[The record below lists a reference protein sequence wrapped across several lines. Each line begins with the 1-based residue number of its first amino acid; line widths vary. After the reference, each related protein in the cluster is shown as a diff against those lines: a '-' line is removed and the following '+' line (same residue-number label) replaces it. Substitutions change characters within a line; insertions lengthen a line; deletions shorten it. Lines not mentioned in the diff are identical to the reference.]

1 MPPEIPQFSREH
13 SRLWTASVLLPSWRG
28 FQSRQG
34 GYGTQDRD
42 APSDGLVKIVF
53 APEGRG
59 KEPLTDSEM
68 SSVRWVIDHEASI
81 SSAVLASLLKEYPS
95 LQEQYDY
102 SGEEKTRL
110 MPDVKSIEDF
120 RDLIGLHAVNIHQ
133 VQKGGIPYA
142 GFEFGCTWDEEQGLG
157 VLMHGT
163 RTVEIGGADTA
174 ILLWIAKEDP
184 GVDGEEMIEKTSN
197 KPDRFTAS

>member
-1 MPPEIPQFSREH
+1 MTDSVKTTPMPAEIPQFSSDH
-13 SRLWTASVLLPSWRG
+13 TRLCTATVLLPSWRG

-34 GYGTQDRD
+34 GYGTQDRET
-42 APSDGLVKIVF
+42 PSDGRVKVVF

-59 KEPLTDSEM
+59 KEPLTDSEI
-68 SSVRWVIDHEASI
+68 SSICWVINHEASI
-81 SSAVLASLLKEYPS
+81 SSALLASLLKEYPL
-95 LQEQYDY
+95 LQEQYGY
-102 SGEEKTRL
+102 SGEEKMRL
-110 MPDVKSIEDF
+110 MPDIKSVEDF

-133 VQKGGIPYA
+133 VEKDGIPYA

-174 ILLWIAKEDP
+174 ILLWVAKEDA
-184 GVDGEEMIEKTSN
+184 GVDKETEE
-197 KPDRFTAS
+197 AG

>member
-1 MPPEIPQFSREH
+1 MPTETLQFSLEDDF
-13 SRLWTASVLLPSWRG
+13 SWTATVLLPSWRG
-28 FQSRQG
+28 FQRRQG
-34 GYGTQDRD
+34 GYGAQDRD
-42 APSDGLVKIVF
+42 AASDGLVKVVF

-81 SSAVLASLLKEYPS
+81 SIALLSSLLKEYPS
-95 LQEQYDY
+95 LQEQYGY

-110 MPDVKSIEDF
+110 MPDIKSVGDF
-120 RDLIGLHAVNIHQ
+120 RDLIGLQAINIHQ
-133 VQKGGIPYA
+133 VEKDGIPYA
-142 GFEFGCTWDEEQGLG
+142 GFEFGCTWDEEHGLG

-174 ILLWIAKEDP
+174 ILLWIAKQNAGLD
-184 GVDGEEMIEKTSN
+184 VDEETES
-197 KPDRFTAS
+197 A

>member
-1 MPPEIPQFSREH
+1 MATEIPQFSREH
-13 SRLWTASVLLPSWRG
+13 SRLWTASVVLPSWRG

-42 APSDGLVKIVF
+42 APSDGLVKVVF

-68 SSVRWVIDHEASI
+68 SSVLWVIDHESAI
-81 SSAVLASLLKEYPS
+81 SSALLASLLKEYPS
-95 LQEQYDY
+95 LQDQYGY
-102 SGEEKTRL
+102 SGEEKNRL
-110 MPDVKSIEDF
+110 MPNIKSAEDF
-120 RDLIGLHAVNIHQ
+120 RDLIGLHAINIHQ
-133 VQKGGIPYA
+133 LEKDGSPYV
-142 GFEFGCTWDEEQGLG
+142 GFEFGCTWDEEHGLG

-174 ILLWIAKEDP
+174 ILLWIAKEDA
-184 GVDGEEMIEKTSN
+184 GLGEDTE
-197 KPDRFTAS
+197 DAGRA

>member
-1 MPPEIPQFSREH
+1 MPAKIPEFSREH
-13 SRLWTASVLLPSWRG
+13 SRLWTATVVFPSWRG

-42 APSDGLVKIVF
+42 TPSDGRVKIVF

-59 KEPLTDSEM
+59 KDPLTDSEM
-68 SSVRWVIDHEASI
+68 SSVCWVIDHEASI
-81 SSAVLASLLKEYPS
+81 SSALLASLLKEYPS
-95 LQEQYDY
+95 LQKEYGY
-102 SGEEKTRL
+102 SGAQKDQR
-110 MPDVKSIEDF
+110 MPDIKSVEHF

-133 VQKGGIPYA
+133 VQKDGIPYV

-174 ILLWIAKEDP
+174 ILLWIAKEDARLN
-184 GVDGEEMIEKTSN
+184 GEEDLEQV
-197 KPDRFTAS
+197 